1 MKVEMVRRKGLVVS
15 SDTNRFSSYELSLLQ
30 KIVDKETTSDYIRLV
45 AIDKNYFKFEINRG
59 NSIAEALRIESNEN
73 SLPSFISEVIMLEG
87 IEKGEEVLR
96 EEISEEFHYIIDSYL
111 PIFTEKYEKVKA
123 AQADLGIEINK
134 MLNEI
139 EAFLNN

>member
-15 SDTNRFSSYELSLLQ
+15 SDTNRFTGYELSLLQ
-30 KIVDKETTSDYIRLV
+30 KIVDKEATSDYIRLV
-45 AIDKNYFKFEINRG
+45 AINKDYFKFEINRG

-96 EEISEEFHYIIDSYL
+96 EEIPGEFHYIIDSYL
-111 PIFTEKYEKVKA
+111 PKISEKYEKVKA
-123 AQADLGIEINK
+123 AQADLDIEINK